1 MKLNRSALIQLAE
14 TKNWSTPELANR
26 LGINYSYLY
35 RIMQGE
41 KQGGAKLWSGIYVL
55 CKQEGLSIEDYVF
68 MDDR

>member
-1 MKLNRSALIQLAE
+1 MKLNRPALLYLAE

-41 KQGGAKLWSGIYVL
+41 KQGGPSYGA
-55 CKQEGLSIEDYVF
+55 VF
-68 MDDR
+68 MSYVSRKDYQ